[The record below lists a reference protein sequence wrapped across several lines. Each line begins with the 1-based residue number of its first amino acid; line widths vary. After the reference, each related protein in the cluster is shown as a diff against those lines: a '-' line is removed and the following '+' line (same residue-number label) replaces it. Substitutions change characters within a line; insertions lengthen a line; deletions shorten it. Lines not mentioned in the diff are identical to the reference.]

1 MSKVRVAVI
10 GYGHL
15 GRFHAQKAC
24 ALSDA
29 QCVAIVEPFAEN
41 QKKAREAHPQL
52 KVVADV
58 KEVLG
63 EIDAAVVVTPT
74 SLHYDVVE
82 FLIKNKKHV
91 FCEKPLTATYEQ
103 ALQIKKLSEANPQL
117 VIQVG
122 HSERCHEAWER
133 REEFKNFFDK
143 AGTARLNRL
152 APFKGRATDVDVVQD
167 LMIHDID
174 LMLYLF
180 REMPHKVEAS
190 GYKIRTPKY
199 DYACAEFSYK
209 SGRRVIITVGRNHVE
224 EVRHLEVTNEAGC
237 LMVDLFRNEIIV
249 ADGKAQGSDD
259 FVKKMTYNK
268 RDHLN
273 LEQEAFYKAILNKT
287 APMVTVDDGLKAIK
301 LLDLVMLSL
310 EKKTA
315 VVIA

>member
-1 MSKVRVAVI
+1 MNKVRVAVI

-15 GRFHAQKAC
+15 GRWHAQKAC
-24 ALSDA
+24 GLADA

-41 QKKAREAHPQL
+41 QKKAKEAHPQV

-58 KEVLG
+58 KEVMN

-74 SLHYDVVE
+74 SLHFEVVE
-82 FLIKNKKHV
+82 LLIKNNKHV

-103 ALQIKKLSEANPQL
+103 AKHIQKLAKEHPGL

-133 REEFKNFFDK
+133 RGEFKAFFEK

-180 REMPHKVEAS
+180 PEMPNKVEAT

-199 DYACAEFSYK
+199 DYACAEFSYP

-224 EVRHLEVTNEAGC
+224 EVRHLEVTNDAGC

-249 ADGKAQGSDD
+249 AEGKAQGPDD
-259 FVKKMTYNK
+259 FVKKMTYGK
-268 RDHLN
+268 RDHLL
-273 LEQEAFYKAILNKT
+273 LEQEAFYKSILNKT
-287 APMVTVDDGLKAIK
+287 TPMVTVEDGLKAIK

-310 EKKTA
+310 EKKEA
-315 VVIA
+315 IKID

>member
-1 MSKVRVAVI
+1 MSKVKVAIV

-29 QCVAIVEPFAEN
+29 ECVGIVEPFAEN
-41 QKKAREAHPQL
+41 QKKAREAHPHL
-52 KVVADV
+52 KVVSDV
-58 KEVLG
+58 KEILN

-74 SLHYDVVE
+74 SLHYDVVA
-82 FLIKNKKHV
+82 FLIKNNKHV

-103 ALQIKKLSEANPQL
+103 ALEIKKLADANPS
-117 VIQVG
+117 VVVQVG
-122 HSERCHEAWER
+122 HSERYHEAWDR
-133 REEFKNFFDK
+133 KNEFKNFFEN

-180 REMPHKVEAS
+180 KEMPTKVEAS

-199 DYACAEFSYK
+199 DYACAEFSYR

-249 ADGKAQGSDD
+249 ADGKAQGPDD
-259 FVKKMTYNK
+259 FVKKTTYNK

-273 LEQEAFYKAILNKT
+273 LEQQDFYRAILNKT
-287 APMVTVDDGLKAIK
+287 KPPVTVDDGLRAIK

-315 VVIA
+315 ITID